1 MKSTTTE
8 NQQLSFLNP
17 QTHLKKKKVLGK
29 NEEKKEK
36 QLWQQ
41 NNIKEL
47 QKEWEFNF
55 FMIKREIK

>member
-36 QLWQQ
+36 QLWQ
-41 NNIKEL
+41 
-47 QKEWEFNF
+47 
-55 FMIKREIK
+55 